1 MLGIVPGAAVGPT
14 RLVFNRREEENRN
27 SWSGGKDVCRWT
39 DARSLGEW
47 KLGSQVWSEDKEQNL
62 RPCPRPAESESAF

>member
-47 KLGSQVWSEDKEQNL
+47 KLGS
-62 RPCPRPAESESAF
+62 